1 MEGGGIMRNKKPL
14 AVCLLLVM
22 LAVLS
27 MLENPVAFATVPKY
41 EKELKIIS
49 GSNKDLRTF
58 TYNGHIVSEGF
69 AATVTTF
76 RPVRPNE
83 ESFSKAGI
91 AVSLGG
97 PWFEGEGIDSQD
109 YLPFVKEMWI
119 KIEGDSNFRNEV
131 HPNGI
136 ATNTGT
142 GAQCTPSWKLV
153 LDILEM
159 VLPYILRKLYEAPPA
174 KEWQSDLHWLKAIVR
189 QDQPPEDF
197 LGQWHP
203 ILQTAACDFD
213 IFFQNVLG
221 YQYLTVT
228 AGAAIWLEVYR
239 EGREVP
245 QISYYYIGDYSVSF
259 TVEVPV
265 TNEPNDPYPPSGPT
279 SGYVYTTYNYY
290 TSTIDPNGDNVRYEF
305 SWGDGTNNTVT
316 DWYASG
322 SNVSASHFW
331 ARPGTY
337 QVQVRAQD
345 VYYEYSNWSP
355 YITVSISQNDA
366 DTGGDAGD
374 SFSTATLIGTGS
386 KKGTLYKS
394 NPTDTNDY
402 YKFYVENGQRIYVS
416 MTPPSGVDF
425 DLQLYDPNGSLK
437 GGSYYGDGYTDS
449 ISYTADSTGYWRI
462 RIYIYSGEGQYSFYV
477 SVYWPGG
484 GGCPIL
490 YVWNGAEYFKEGLLD
505 IHNPEGL
512 DVVCN
517 NTLVAMPQ
525 RVHGAY
531 LFRLVEHPQTIS
543 HIDQVK
549 LYALL
554 EDKTLVELPLI
565 YAWHSEYGNVLPQL
579 LCSDDWKVDE
589 YGANWNNGASQ
600 SIDLK
605 FAALNPNMNI
615 IGFIF
620 QIEGNNMILK
630 V

>member
-1 MEGGGIMRNKKPL
+1 MIMPL
-14 AVCLLLVM
+14 T
-22 LAVLS
+22 
-27 MLENPVAFATVPKY
+27 FAGVTKY
-41 EKELKIIS
+41 EKVLKVVS
-49 GSNKDLRTF
+49 GSQSDLRTF
-58 TYNGHIVSEGF
+58 TYDGHVVSEGF
-69 AATVTTF
+69 AVSLSMMA
-76 RPVRPNE
+76 PIRPNE
-83 ESFSKAGI
+83 PSFSKAAF
-91 AVSLGG
+91 AVSLGSG
-97 PWFEGEGIDSQD
+97 WGKG
-109 YLPFVKEMWI
+109 LPSDPAYEPRVSAMWVNI
-119 KIEGDSNFRNEV
+119 SGDSNFRITTGAIV
-131 HPNGI
+131 D
-136 ATNTGT
+136 NTGT
-142 GAQCTPSWKLV
+142 GGNCTESWQILLDV
-153 LDILEM
+153 LLTI
-159 VLPYILRKLYEAPPA
+159 LPYVYEYLSEQPLI
-174 KEWQSDLHWLKAIVR
+174 KEWQPDQPVHWAKAIVR
-189 QDQPPEDF
+189 SKPAYEGGRIQPEYNPSVE
-197 LGQWHP
+197 
-203 ILQTAACDFD
+203 TAGCDFYSL
-213 IFFQNVLG
+213 FLLHG

-228 AGAAIWLEVYR
+228 AGADICLVKGYWS
-239 EGREVP
+239 
-245 QISYYYIGDYSVSF
+245 QGDYWYWYEIPIGTYSVTF
-259 TVEVPV
+259 QVEVPV
-265 TNEPNDPYPPSGPT
+265 TSEPETPYIPSGPS

-290 TSTIDPNGDNVRYEF
+290 TTTIDPDGDNVRYEF
-305 SWGDGTNNTVT
+305 SWGDSTNNTVT

-322 SNVSASHFW
+322 SNASASHFW
-331 ARPGTY
+331 TRPGTY

-345 VYYEYSNWSP
+345 AYYEYSNWSP
-355 YITVSISQNDA
+355 YKTVSISQNDA
-366 DTGGDAGD
+366 GTGGDAGD

-394 NPTDTNDY
+394 NPTDTDDY

-425 DLQLYDPNGSLK
+425 DLQLYDPNGYLK
-437 GGSYYGDGYTDS
+437 AGSYYGAGYTDS
-449 ISYTADSTGYWRI
+449 VSYTADSTGNWTI

-505 IHNPEGL
+505 IHNPEGV
-512 DVVCN
+512 DVVYN
-517 NTLVAMPQ
+517 HTLVAMPQ

-579 LCSDDWKVDE
+579 LYSDDWKVDE

-600 SIDLK
+600 SIDLR

-620 QIEGNNMILK
+620 QIEGNNMIVK